1 MPCLPAGMAK
11 SIMKDKFNQT
21 VGFSS
26 PLSSCSTRPIP
37 KRSTKSSR
45 GGVVVQLPSQTN
57 PRVILFE
64 SKLEQRVLYLLLA
77 RKSVWDIREQP
88 EPFKY
93 LGRDGRRKYHFF
105 DFLVTLTSGRIVA
118 VAVKPMK
125 LVVKHRFLLDLE
137 DIRSAMTREFA
148 DDVVLITD
156 QDFTKAAALN
166 AERFHAFA
174 RCQNENLQK
183 RLEDLACS
191 VTFPQTV
198 EALQKRLGAGADGF
212 RAIFLAIFDGVL
224 SADKTKEIG
233 LKTVVRLGE
242 LS

>member
-1 MPCLPAGMAK
+1 MTSETC
-11 SIMKDKFNQT
+11 MKDDFWHPKWQ
-21 VGFSS
+21 SS
-26 PLSSCSTRPIP
+26 PRPSRSTRRAA
-37 KRSTKSSR
+37 KRSKASSR
-45 GGVVVQLPSQTN
+45 GGIVAHLPGRRN
-57 PRVILFE
+57 PIIIQFE

-93 LGRDGRRKYHFF
+93 HGRDGRRKHHFF

-125 LVVKHRFLLDLE
+125 LVVRHRFLLDLE

-174 RCQNENLQK
+174 RCRNESLQK

-198 EALQKRLGAGADGF
+198 EAMQKRLGAGADGF

-233 LKTVVRLGE
+233 LKTVVRLGGD
-242 LS
+242 S